1 MNRGNNKLHL
11 IIKMIRE
18 LKMMSREQVASEI
31 NMSVSGYSKLER
43 GETEITVNR
52 LIELSEVLGVDLFQY
67 VNKDVQSL
75 IDNLLK

>member
-1 MNRGNNKLHL
+1 
-11 IIKMIRE
+11 
-18 LKMMSREQVASEI
+18 MMSREQVASDI

>member
-1 MNRGNNKLHL
+1 
-11 IIKMIRE
+11 
-18 LKMMSREQVASEI
+18 MMSREQVASEI

>member
-1 MNRGNNKLHL
+1 
-11 IIKMIRE
+11 MIRE
-18 LKMMSREQVASEI
+18 LKMLSREQVASDI